1 MIKAEWT
8 MSPSDSQIDKWKEKY
23 YSSLDELESLETLN
37 KDNNT
42 IFCRALIR
50 LSLAAKGFNN
60 ELDPYLLRLRNQLKK
75 GIVDK
80 QLQKEIEQFS
90 EALLRFEEGN
100 AVEPLQDASLLFNF
114 LVARETSKEKIKA
127 LNLLRGQY
135 EAGKVAN
142 AKELLSLIS
151 KLCSPETIEVDHIPA
166 AITSLAANLDVHFI
180 SEQLIL
186 LIEDLD
192 MPNTSMVDAKKIVA
206 ALKNEQTE
214 ETFQENIDAALALL
228 QTIKEHDRL
237 EKQEMEI
244 FLAHVT
250 EQLSALGDS
259 TNGLNNATQQ
269 VILKRNNLDQTVSRQ
284 MHALQASSENATKLE
299 PLKALVKK
307 ELDNI
312 TEKIKTHQQAEKQQQ
327 KKDAI
332 KFAQM
337 ADEIEAMKT
346 ESQALKESLKK
357 ANTEA
362 ITDPLTKLPNRMAYD
377 RRFEAEL
384 ARWHRNKTP
393 LSLLMWDIDFFKK
406 INDTYG
412 HKAGDKTLMIIAKL
426 LDKYCRETDFVSR
439 FGGEEFTMLLS
450 DTDKKAAF
458 ILAEKIRKIIA
469 KTGFN
474 SSGSAIHIT
483 ISCGITDL
491 REGDTQENLFE
502 RADQALYKAKKN
514 GRNQCVIN

>member
-1 MIKAEWT
+1 
-8 MSPSDSQIDKWKEKY
+8 MSSSDSQIDKWKKKY
-23 YSSLDELESLETLN
+23 YRSLDEIEALEILN
-37 KDNNT
+37 KKNDT
-42 IFCRALIR
+42 ICCRALTR
-50 LSLAAKGFNN
+50 LSLAAKGFNS
-60 ELDPYLLRLRNQLKK
+60 ELDPHLLRLRNQLKK
-75 GIVDK
+75 GIIDL

-90 EALLRFEEGN
+90 EALLRFEAGN
-100 AVEPLQDASLLFNF
+100 ADEPLQDASLLFDF
-114 LVARETSKEKIKA
+114 LVAHETSKEKIKA

-135 EAGKVAN
+135 EAGKIAS
-142 AKELLSLIS
+142 AKELLSLVTQ
-151 KLCSPETIEVDHIPA
+151 LCSPDTIELDHEPA
-166 AITSLAANLDVHFI
+166 AITGLGANLDIQFI
-180 SEQLIL
+180 SEQLIS

-192 MPNTSMVDAKKIVA
+192 MPNTSVADAKKIVA
-206 ALKNEQTE
+206 ALKAEQTE
-214 ETFQENIDAALALL
+214 ETFQKNVDAALALL
-228 QTIKEHDRL
+228 QTIKEHDQR
-237 EKQEMEI
+237 EKKEMEV

-250 EQLSALGDS
+250 EQLSALGGS
-259 TNGLNNATQQ
+259 THSLNEASQQ

-284 MHALQASSENATKLE
+284 MQALQVNSENATKLE

-307 ELDNI
+307 ELENI

-327 KKDAI
+327 KRDTL

-337 ADEIEAMKT
+337 ADKIEAMKSET
-346 ESQALKESLKK
+346 QALKESLKK

-384 ARWHRNKTP
+384 ARWRRNKTP

-426 LDKYCRETDFVSR
+426 LNKYCRETDFVSR

-450 DTDKKAAF
+450 DTDKKSAF

-474 SSGSAIHIT
+474 SAGSAINIT

-491 REGDTQENLFE
+491 REGDTQESLFE
-502 RADQALYKAKKN
+502 RADQALYKAKQN

>member
-1 MIKAEWT
+1 
-8 MSPSDSQIDKWKEKY
+8 MSPSDSQIEKWKEKY
-23 YSSLDELESLETLN
+23 YSSLDEIESLETLN
-37 KDNNT
+37 KDNDT
-42 IFCRALIR
+42 IFCRALTR
-50 LSLAAKGFNN
+50 LSLAAKGFNH
-60 ELDPYLLRLRNQLKK
+60 ELDPHLLRLRNQLKK
-75 GIVDK
+75 GVIDK

-90 EALLRFEEGN
+90 EALLRFESGN
-100 AVEPLQDASLLFNF
+100 VVEPLQDAGLLFNF

-135 EAGKVAN
+135 EAGKVAS

-151 KLCSPETIEVDHIPA
+151 ELCSPETIELDHTPT
-166 AITSLAANLDVHFI
+166 AITSLEANLDIQFI
-180 SEQLIL
+180 SEQLIS

-192 MPNTSMVDAKKIVA
+192 MPNTSMVEAKKIVA
-206 ALKNEQTE
+206 ALKAEQTE
-214 ETFQENIDAALALL
+214 GTFQENVDAALALL
-228 QTIKEHDRL
+228 QTIKEHDQR

-250 EQLSALGDS
+250 EQLSALGNS
-259 TNGLNNATQQ
+259 TNGMNDAAKQ
-269 VILKRNNLDQTVSRQ
+269 VILKRNNLDQTVSTQ
-284 MHALQASSENATKLE
+284 MQALQISSENATKLE

-312 TEKIKTHQQAEKQQQ
+312 TEKIKTHQQQEKQQQ
-327 KKDAI
+327 KQDAI
-332 KFAQM
+332 KFSQM
-337 ADEIEAMKT
+337 AAEIEAMKT

-357 ANTEA
+357 ANTDA
-362 ITDPLTKLPNRMAYD
+362 TTDPLTKLPNRMAYD
-377 RRFEAEL
+377 RRFEDEL
-384 ARWHRNKTP
+384 ARWRRNKTP

-426 LDKYCRETDFVSR
+426 LGKYCRETDFVSR

-491 REGDTQENLFE
+491 REGDTQESLFE

-514 GRNQCVIN
+514 GRNQCVID